1 MRTNE
6 IFLKNKLVSMT
17 LFLSSNIH
25 QDDERFSVH
34 SRGKQCAF
42 MTFSVILTTQ
52 NMPLTKW
59 SKQTFTNV
67 FIREDKMYLKANQGV
82 QGITSEQVQLRDL

>member
-1 MRTNE
+1 
-6 IFLKNKLVSMT
+6 
-17 LFLSSNIH
+17 
-25 QDDERFSVH
+25 
-34 SRGKQCAF
+34 

-59 SKQTFTNV
+59 SKQTFNNV
-67 FIREDKMYLKANQGV
+67 FIREDKMYLQANQRV